1 MSALHNEIQIMNKS
15 KIILIADETL
25 ESKLSKQ
32 LSPSFQTYCANS
44 ENEALL
50 VLSQNTSD
58 VVLVE
63 HKLCSDII
71 RAELNAQNC
80 KTILLS
86 PTPSFEEGI
95 QVLQQGFRGY
105 GNLYSHTDRLIAAI
119 NLVKA
124 GDVWLGASIVETL
137 KASST
142 DINQDQSAATFEST
156 QKISKLTKK
165 ERSVAELTVKGIS
178 NKDIADQ
185 LLMSE
190 RTVKAHLSS
199 IYQKLSIKNRTELIL
214 NYKNDL

>member
-71 RAELNAQNC
+71 RDELNDQN
-80 KTILLS
+80 
-86 PTPSFEEGI
+86 
-95 QVLQQGFRGY
+95 
-105 GNLYSHTDRLIAAI
+105 
-119 NLVKA
+119 
-124 GDVWLGASIVETL
+124 
-137 KASST
+137 
-142 DINQDQSAATFEST
+142 
-156 QKISKLTKK
+156 
-165 ERSVAELTVKGIS
+165 
-178 NKDIADQ
+178 
-185 LLMSE
+185 
-190 RTVKAHLSS
+190 
-199 IYQKLSIKNRTELIL
+199 
-214 NYKNDL
+214 

>member
-1 MSALHNEIQIMNKS
+1 MSALHNEIHIMNKS
-15 KIILIADETL
+15 KIILIADEIL

-32 LSPSFQTYCANS
+32 LSPSFQVHCANS

-58 VVLVE
+58 VVLIE

-71 RAELNAQNC
+71 RAELNAQKS

-95 QVLQQGFRGY
+95 QALQQGFRGY

-137 KASST
+137 KAATT
-142 DINQDQSAATFEST
+142 DINQTQSADRSDTHEEINS
-156 QKISKLTKK
+156 LTNR
-165 ERSVAELTVKGIS
+165 ERSVAELTVKGKS

>member
-1 MSALHNEIQIMNKS
+1 MSALHNDIQIMNKS

-58 VVLVE
+58 VVLIE

-95 QVLQQGFRGY
+95 QALQQGSRGY

-137 KASST
+137 KAATT
-142 DINQDQSAATFEST
+142 DMNQTLSAERSDTHEEINR
-156 QKISKLTKK
+156 LTNK
-165 ERSVAELTVKGIS
+165 ERSVAELTVKGKS